1 MAIRRLKSRRYAL
14 NSGQIIGYNNPISY
28 EEVLTA
34 IRKKHGDD
42 FDEASISF
50 YATSDSYYGDCDH
63 YVMVEYT
70 APETMAD
77 FEARKKEAANF
88 AKRKAELLEN
98 DRQKDL
104 ALLRALTEK
113 YKDEL

>member
-1 MAIRRLKSRRYAL
+1 MAIRRLKSRRYTL
-14 NSGQIIGYNNPISY
+14 SSSQIIGYNNPISY

-42 FDEASISF
+42 FDESSIAFSAS
-50 YATSDSYYGDCDH
+50 SDSYYGDCDH
-63 YVMVEYT
+63 YVLVEYT

-77 FEARKKEAANF
+77 FQARKKETAQFAARTAAF
-88 AKRKAELLEN
+88 LEKEK
-98 DRQKDL
+98 QKEL
-104 ALLRALTEK
+104 ALLRELTEK